1 MAYDGYEIGPHIRQI
16 RKRRKMTVAELSD
29 KTGLSS
35 SSINQIEQGGRN
47 LSIKSLYLLM
57 SAFECDA
64 NTILNIN
71 IEETHLETNDSID
84 RKIDELPINQANYLK
99 NSFAFMI
106 EQVRQMV

>member
-1 MAYDGYEIGPHIRQI
+1 
-16 RKRRKMTVAELSD
+16 
-29 KTGLSS
+29 
-35 SSINQIEQGGRN
+35 
-47 LSIKSLYLLM
+47 M